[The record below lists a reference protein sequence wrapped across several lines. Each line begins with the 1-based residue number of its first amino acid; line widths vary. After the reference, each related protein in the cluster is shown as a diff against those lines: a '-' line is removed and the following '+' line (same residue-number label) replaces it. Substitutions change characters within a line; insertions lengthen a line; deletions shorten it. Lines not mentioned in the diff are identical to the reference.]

1 MEVMQILKTAD
12 HDRKLT
18 TSERNHLV
26 KVVEHLHNARVQE
39 HNAKAEVKI
48 EAAKQSWSVACGAD
62 KVRST
67 IKALVVQ
74 INDLNTQLCEL
85 GCDPVN
91 TDGIER
97 YYHRNELDED
107 NVLLKIKSKP
117 LRKKFMEFRK
127 RIEVL
132 EKTHDTYSELRFKVC
147 AILGFATVGEAI
159 EGLTS
164 ECPEVMDPSRQIPES
179 V

>member
-12 HDRKLT
+12 HARKLT

-39 HNAKAEVKI
+39 NNAKAEVKI
-48 EAAKQSWSVACGAD
+48 EAAKHSWSVTCGAD

-67 IKALVVQ
+67 VKALIVQ
-74 INDLNTQLCEL
+74 INDLNAQLCEL
-85 GCDPVN
+85 GCEPVDTN
-91 TDGIER
+91 SIER
-97 YYHRNELDED
+97 YYHHDRDED
-107 NVLLKIKSKP
+107 SVLLKIKSKS
-117 LRKKFMEFRK
+117 LRKKFLEFRK
-127 RIEVL
+127 RIDVL
-132 EKTHDTYSELRFKVC
+132 EKTHDTYSELRFRVC